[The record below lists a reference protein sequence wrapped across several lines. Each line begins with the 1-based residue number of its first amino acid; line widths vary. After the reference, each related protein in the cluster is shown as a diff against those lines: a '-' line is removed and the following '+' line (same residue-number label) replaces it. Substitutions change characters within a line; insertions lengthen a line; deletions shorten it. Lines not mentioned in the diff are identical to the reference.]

1 MELVLMLTV
10 SLLILLSVLTIF
22 NSSIRKAIILNG
34 IVSTLAAFTFLQ
46 LIAPD
51 VALAEA
57 VIGSTLSTIV
67 ILMAI
72 RHIRVIH
79 VVYSFGDLEKE
90 DVEGIFEELYAD
102 ESHDVQ
108 YATNDEGILENFM
121 NYPNSDF
128 IVEVQE
134 KAIYL
139 YSAREGSDF
148 KMLQTKLEGF
158 RNKELILLEPDEK
171 GVLSY
176 EK

>member
-1 MELVLMLTV
+1 MEVVLLLTI
-10 SLLILLSVLTIF
+10 SLLILLSIFTIF
-22 NSSIRKAIILNG
+22 SSSIRKAVILNG

-79 VVYSFGDLEKE
+79 VVYSLSDGEKE
-90 DVEGIFEELYAD
+90 DLLGLFEELYAD
-102 ESHDVQ
+102 KSHDVQ
-108 YATNDEGILENFM
+108 YASNDDGILQNFM
-121 NYPNSDF
+121 NYPNVDF
-128 IVEVQE
+128 IVEMNEERVF
-134 KAIYL
+134 L
-139 YSAREGSDF
+139 YSGREGSDF
-148 KMLQTKLEGF
+148 EMLKSKLDGF
-158 RNKELILLEPDEK
+158 RNKELIILEPDEE
-171 GVLSY
+171 GRLNH